1 MWLVSEFVLSADLA
15 TGQSR
20 GFIMASPQLE
30 NGYAKVSNELLEA
43 LSIMQMSGT
52 EWQYVMCLIRKSYGF
67 NQKEAW
73 IKNVYVSTVTGLPRQ
88 RIYEA
93 KLRLLAKNI
102 VTQNRDKIS
111 LNKDYDTWSLSRKNV
126 TLVTEKRS
134 EKERKSVPIK
144 ETKKR
149 NKIKEI
155 MAFKKYNEDRHFE
168 EEAIDMET
176 GLPTSTPKGKKKE
189 RAVDADVLAVFE
201 LFNNPASALWRMR
214 EIERVAAQVLFESYG
229 LEKLKIRLGRI
240 EEEKKKKDPYFP
252 EVNTPS
258 QLLDK
263 MSSVERY
270 FGI

>member
-1 MWLVSEFVLSADLA
+1 
-15 TGQSR
+15 
-20 GFIMASPQLE
+20 MASPQLE
-30 NGYAKVSNELLEA
+30 NGYTKVSNELLEA
-43 LSIMQMSGT
+43 LSIVQMSGT
-52 EWQYVMCLIRKSYGF
+52 EWQYVTCLIRKSYGF

-73 IKNVYVSTVTGLPRQ
+73 IKNAYVAIVTGLPRQ

-93 KLRLLAKNI
+93 KLRLLEKNI

-111 LNKDYDTWSLSRKNV
+111 LNKDYETWNLSRKSV
-126 TLVTEKRS
+126 TRVTEKRS
-134 EKERKSVPIK
+134 KKERKSVPIK

-155 MAFKKYNEDRHFE
+155 MSFKKYNEDEHYE
-168 EEAIDMET
+168 EGSIDLET
-176 GLPTSTPKGKKKE
+176 GVANLPLKGKKKT

-201 LFNNPASALWRMR
+201 LFSSPARALWRMR
-214 EIERVAAQVLFESYG
+214 EIERIAGQVLFDTYG
-229 LEKLKIRLGRI
+229 LETLTKRIARI